1 MNIADTSFKVYQI
14 CVISKTMNF
23 AKINR
28 IIEII
33 DVYKNNGP
41 NIDPWGTPQLISLSS
56 ELKPL
61 IVTNCVLF
69 LRQEENQFIALPL
82 TPQ

>member
-1 MNIADTSFKVYQI
+1 MHIRN
-14 CVISKTMNF
+14 
-23 AKINR
+23 
-28 IIEII
+28 
-33 DVYKNNGP
+33 NNGP
-41 NIDPWGTPQLISLSS
+41 NIEPLGTIQLIYLSS